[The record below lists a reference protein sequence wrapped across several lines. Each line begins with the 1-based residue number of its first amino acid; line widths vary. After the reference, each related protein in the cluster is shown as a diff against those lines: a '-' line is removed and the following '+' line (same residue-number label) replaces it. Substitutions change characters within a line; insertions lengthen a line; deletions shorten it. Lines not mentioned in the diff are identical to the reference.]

1 MRGDR
6 AGASEAETLVGELR
20 WIEGDRDRAFEH
32 FEGAARLMEDEPPSR
47 SKAYV
52 LGNLSRFLMTADE
65 AERSIAIGFAAFKM
79 AQELG
84 LEDVEAHVLSTI
96 GVARVMIGD
105 LGGRVDLERAIQIA
119 EQINSPEVIRGYNN
133 LASTHAA
140 LGDLPRAFGLYELA
154 TRAAERFGRIRALR
168 WLEAERM
175 NELYWGGRWDEALAL
190 ADQFVE
196 QAEGGLP
203 HHREVDARLTR
214 GRIRLARG
222 DVAGA
227 LEDSARALAFARRV
241 RDPQTLFPA
250 LAFNARILL
259 VTNDPEGATESA
271 TTLLDTW
278 AEAGVTF
285 AAFWLADLAVALA
298 DLNRGPD
305 LERACKAYVQIPTRW
320 LDAALAVAQGG
331 DLEAAGTYAAIGSLP
346 DEAEAR
352 LRAAVALTQSKRQTE
367 AEAELAPALEFY
379 RSVKATGWLR
389 RAETLVAEHAR
400 PG

>member
-1 MRGDR
+1 MPLLGDL
-6 AGASEAETLVGELR
+6 A
-20 WIEGDRDRAFEH
+20 RAFE
-32 FEGAARLMEDEPPSR
+32 
-47 SKAYV
+47 
-52 LGNLSRFLMTADE
+52 
-65 AERSIAIGFAAFKM
+65 
-79 AQELG
+79 
-84 LEDVEAHVLSTI
+84 
-96 GVARVMIGD
+96 
-105 LGGRVDLERAIQIA
+105 
-119 EQINSPEVIRGYNN
+119 
-133 LASTHAA
+133 
-140 LGDLPRAFGLYELA
+140 LYALA

-175 NELYWGGRWDEALAL
+175 DELYWRGRWDEALAL

-222 DVAGA
+222 DSTGA
-227 LEDSARALAFARRV
+227 LEDSARALAFAQRV

-250 LAFNARILL
+250 LAFNARVLL
-259 VTNDPEGATESA
+259 VTDDREGAGESA

-278 AEAGVTF
+278 ADAGVTF

-305 LERACKAYVQIPTRW
+305 LERACEAYVRIPTRW
-320 LDAALAVAQGG
+320 LDAALAVVQGR

-352 LRAAVALTQSKRQTE
+352 LRAAEALTKPPARRRRRPRS
-367 AEAELAPALEFY
+367 APALDFY
-379 RSVKATGWLR
+379 GSVQATGWLR
-389 RAETLVAEHAR
+389 RAETLVAERAS